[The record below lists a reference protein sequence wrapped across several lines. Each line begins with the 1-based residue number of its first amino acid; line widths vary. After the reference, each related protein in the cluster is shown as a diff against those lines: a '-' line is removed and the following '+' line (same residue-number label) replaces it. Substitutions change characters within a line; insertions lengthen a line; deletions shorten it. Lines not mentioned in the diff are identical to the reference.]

1 MEKKEVENEPFLPRQ
16 KEVRLVKENRLKI
29 RRHNL
34 GGFMFARDMY
44 HTLLSL
50 HSLAILLILITMYA
64 ILTKEIQLP

>member
-1 MEKKEVENEPFLPRQ
+1 MEKQAVENEPFIPKQ

-50 HSLAILLILITMYA
+50 HSLVILFILILMYVSYNSDCVSM
-64 ILTKEIQLP
+64 

>member
-1 MEKKEVENEPFLPRQ
+1 MEKQQVENEPFIPKQ
-16 KEVRLVKENRLKI
+16 KEVRLVKGNRLKI

-50 HSLAILLILITMYA
+50 HSIVILLTLITMYVML
-64 ILTKEIQLP
+64 ITLM